1 MRSWINKIILE
12 NSKLIKSDFWEVG
25 LAKKKKKSGLDK
37 LISWLQLTTI

>member
-25 LAKKKKKSGLDK
+25 LAKKKSGLDK